1 LSSLFSAIFQ
11 LAQQQWRILLPFEV
25 AKHQQVKN
33 NGNGGV
39 ILFGQIVQYDG
50 AVSPILCA
58 WRHYIVQW
66 RMGAVDGGHNAGH

>member
-1 LSSLFSAIFQ
+1 
-11 LAQQQWRILLPFEV
+11 
-25 AKHQQVKN
+25 VKN